1 MMESRNQ
8 EVFNSCTR
16 SRCGR
21 KASMYE
27 ACSLRPVPSVDL
39 YQFPIWVVI
48 TDVKRDHVTTTRLS
62 HHKDTRFPECIDA
75 SKAVMGP
82 EKYSVCQTTRD
93 QTASGLP
100 REQYG
105 VKRVLSRRR
114 VFIARSPRK
123 LYGSSHPPACVSLL
137 MRISL
142 LKPRVRS

>member
-1 MMESRNQ
+1 
-8 EVFNSCTR
+8 
-16 SRCGR
+16 
-21 KASMYE
+21 MYE